1 MCLDSRK
8 NSAKGFTSAAREKLT
23 HQKYKSALFLS
34 STLRTPNNIIISD
47 CHVLQTGSI
56 NKLSLSPFDDKRF
69 ILEGGIKTLPYGQ
82 ADAIEATDLE
92 TDPEWDEPT
101 QDEIE
106 DLFAEEWETDDES
119 DKTLPAS
126 TESWQPPDPVLESWE
141 PPDLGFKRIKTE
153 SVLDIDDNVEFEAVI
168 DEESPINC
176 PFIDYE
182 AVESEDGR
190 EITDSVE
197 EEAIPPRKR
206 GQRT

>member
-23 HQKYKSALFLS
+23 HQKYKSVLFFS

-56 NKLSLSPFDDKRF
+56 IILSLSPFDDKRF

-153 SVLDIDDNVEFEAVI
+153 SVLDIDNNVEFEAVI

-182 AVESEDGR
+182 VVESEDGR